1 MRLNHECVRDVLLHI
16 EENLPYGYYMNFSDV
31 KLKDYSQEELLYTAD
46 KLLEAGLVTGTRR
59 NSITESFP
67 DIRITSLTWEGHQF
81 LDNIRDDGVW
91 KNTKMVLSKFSSVS
105 LSLVGNVAS
114 QVISS
119 LIRNQ
124 LGLP

>member
-67 DIRITSLTWEGHQF
+67 DIRITSLT
-81 LDNIRDDGVW
+81 
-91 KNTKMVLSKFSSVS
+91 
-105 LSLVGNVAS
+105 
-114 QVISS
+114 
-119 LIRNQ
+119 
-124 LGLP
+124 